1 MGLGEQT
8 CRTFKKLCKESI
20 ASYPSFTY
28 STLLSSILWD
38 SKGNNS
44 VTAFQRL
51 AQHFPKWS
59 ERATRETQ
67 DTQGLRRRIVR
78 LNLLSSFSSA
88 QGSKFMDTACGS
100 RVVKVMCQLF
110 SAPVHTKVPALASC
124 SFRPRASL
132 RGAEI
137 FFFFC
142 TALESHPSFSTSER
156 GESSLAFSNRS
167 CVTSI
172 ANVQ

>member
-20 ASYPSFTY
+20 ASYPSFPY
-28 STLLSSILWD
+28 SALLSSILWD

-67 DTQGLRRRIVR
+67 DTQELRSIVR

-110 SAPVHTKVPALASC
+110 SAPVHTKVPPLASC

-132 RGAEI
+132 WRAEI
-137 FFFFC
+137 FFFLPYNLIPVF
-142 TALESHPSFSTSER
+142 HF
-156 GESSLAFSNRS
+156 
-167 CVTSI
+167 
-172 ANVQ
+172 